1 MNQNGYQQ
9 YKAQSVATMTK
20 GEMLLLLY
28 DELAKRL
35 TRAEIALESQD
46 YEMFEASVTRSKEIV
61 RYLNDT
67 LDRSY
72 QIAGELYR
80 VYDFFLYELSR
91 LQASRNKSI
100 IGELKPLIKDI
111 RDAFEEAE
119 KKADV

>member
-46 YEMFEASVTRSKEIV
+46 YEIFEASVTRSKEIV
-61 RYLNDT
+61 RHLQRQKRRPMYKL
-67 LDRSY
+67 
-72 QIAGELYR
+72 GE
-80 VYDFFLYELSR
+80 
-91 LQASRNKSI
+91 NI
-100 IGELKPLIKDI
+100 
-111 RDAFEEAE
+111 
-119 KKADV
+119 